1 MPVKPN
7 LTALALVA
15 LMIAG
20 CEPAKQTTP
29 IALTPG
35 TAEYD
40 MRQQQLRNVQ
50 SDTSRGMQNPGV
62 TSINPS
68 AGGIE
73 RAQTGGSGG
82 AGSNLGGIRTDG
94 TIQRQGSGAPPTQS
108 MVPTNPRRPSP
119 Y

>member
-7 LTALALVA
+7 LGGLALVA
-15 LMIAG
+15 ILVAG

-35 TAEYD
+35 TVEYD

-50 SDTSRGMQNPGV
+50 SDTSRGMQNPAVTGV
-62 TSINPS
+62 NPS
-68 AGGIE
+68 VSGIE
-73 RAQTGGSGG
+73 RAETGGSGG

-94 TIQRQGSGAPPTQS
+94 TIQRQGSGAPSTQS
-108 MVPTNPRRPSP
+108 MVPTNPRRPAP
-119 Y
+119 F